1 MQRVLRT
8 MVVGAAVALGGT
20 LAAACGSSS
29 ANSPGGATS
38 APAAQSAGAVAVKT
52 AHTSL
57 GTVLT
62 TSAGM
67 TIYHL
72 TSDPMDGTAC
82 TGSCAALWPP
92 VMVSSASSIGPGMS
106 GFGTIQR
113 PGGGLQA
120 TYHGEALY
128 TYKGDTAP
136 GQTNGQGLPQQPKGT
151 WFAVT
156 LSSASSS
163 GSTTTTAPSGGGG
176 GSTSTTAGGGSW
188 G

>member
-8 MVVGAAVALGGT
+8 MVVGTAVALGGT

-29 ANSPGGATS
+29 ANPPSGATS
-38 APAAQSAGAVAVKT
+38 SPAAQSGGGAIKT
-52 AHTSL
+52 AQTSL

-67 TIYHL
+67 TVYHL
-72 TSDPMDGTAC
+72 TADPMDGTAC

-92 VMVSSASSIGPGMS
+92 VMVSSASSIDPGMS

-136 GQTNGQGLPQQPKGT
+136 GQTNGQGLPQQPRGT
-151 WFAVT
+151 WYAVT
-156 LSSASSS
+156 VSSASS
-163 GSTTTTAPSGGGG
+163 GGTSTTTPPSGGGG